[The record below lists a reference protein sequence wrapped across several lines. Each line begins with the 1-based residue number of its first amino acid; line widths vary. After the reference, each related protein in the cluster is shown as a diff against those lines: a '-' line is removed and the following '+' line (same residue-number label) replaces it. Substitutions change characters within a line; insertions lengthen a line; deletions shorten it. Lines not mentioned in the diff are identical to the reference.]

1 MSRAVQET
9 GTSPSQELHTGRRSL
24 PMSVDV
30 DIQKSIDVFDL
41 HLGDIVVTSITQYE
55 EPSDQSPPSTA
66 EGVVAAVEALPATVK
81 VREAPGINQSSSPL
95 TVLVE
100 PRHRSRKVFYLRLS
114 LLLILPIGT
123 TTSTA
128 STTSSSPPP
137 QPPPIPIAMLQLR
150 NKSRQNV
157 TPPPLPKSPP
167 DS

>member
-1 MSRAVQET
+1 MKPAGGSVGEFLQDCPRPSCLFICQFRMMSRAVQET

-100 PRHRSRKVFYLRLS
+100 PRQSSKCDIASQTNQTAAVTIRKKPEKY
-114 LLLILPIGT
+114 
-123 TTSTA
+123 
-128 STTSSSPPP
+128 
-137 QPPPIPIAMLQLR
+137 
-150 NKSRQNV
+150 
-157 TPPPLPKSPP
+157 
-167 DS
+167 